1 VSARTL
7 AAGYMT
13 GRSGAAEG
21 LSAAERKMEE
31 PLRSSGAEGWGRRF
45 EQPRRGVRDG
55 GHI

>member
-1 VSARTL
+1 MSARTL

-31 PLRSSGAEGWGRRF
+31 PLRSSGR
-45 EQPRRGVRDG
+45 RDG
-55 GHI
+55 VGDLSSQGEE